1 MVNSY
6 TDIVIANDGSQW
18 VGDSNYGLISCEQSK
33 VIVPQGPNSNH
44 IADLF
49 YENKNLHVVSGRISL
64 WESLL
69 YSVKTLGGGWYGT
82 TDWKIGNSQCIYV
95 MPNTSTYY
103 IGTYGYGFTQS
114 THSWVIDTVYNLS
127 NSTMLQPYY
136 VNGTETAISDITSDK
151 YGNLWIINQ
160 SSNTPIIAIDKQ
172 NTWHPFSIAPI
183 SGSNYDLKNLYN
195 NMIIDNNG
203 YKWLTGTSYLS
214 VFNDNKTLDDS
225 SDDQFVRIPLSDA
238 EGTIASRSTC
248 VTEDLKGE
256 IWVGTTQGIAVHS
269 SPSRVFKDRKTISR
283 IKIEI
288 DGEVG
293 YLLSSEAINCIAVD
307 GGNRKWIGTV
317 NSGIFLLSEN
327 GTEQLLNFTK
337 TNSPLPS
344 NCITSIA
351 IDNETGE
358 VYIGTEEGLVSYI
371 GNATA
376 GDTQM
381 NDAYIFPNPVRDT
394 YNGNIFIKVL
404 VANALIKITD
414 VSGNLVNNVQAN
426 GGTAEWNGKNIYGER
441 VSTGVYL
448 LYISDEN
455 GENTKVM
462 KLLFIH

>member
-1 MVNSY
+1 M
-6 TDIVIANDGSQW
+6 
-18 VGDSNYGLISCEQSK
+18 
-33 VIVPQGPNSNH
+33 
-44 IADLF
+44 
-49 YENKNLHVVSGRISL
+49 
-64 WESLL
+64 
-69 YSVKTLGGGWYGT
+69 
-82 TDWKIGNSQCIYV
+82 
-95 MPNTSTYY
+95 
-103 IGTYGYGFTQS
+103 
-114 THSWVIDTVYNLS
+114 
-127 NSTMLQPYY
+127 
-136 VNGTETAISDITSDK
+136 
-151 YGNLWIINQ
+151 
-160 SSNTPIIAIDKQ
+160 
-172 NTWHPFSIAPI
+172 
-183 SGSNYDLKNLYN
+183 
-195 NMIIDNNG
+195 
-203 YKWLTGTSYLS
+203 
-214 VFNDNKTLDDS
+214 
-225 SDDQFVRIPLSDA
+225 
-238 EGTIASRSTC
+238 
-248 VTEDLKGE
+248 
-256 IWVGTTQGIAVHS
+256 
-269 SPSRVFKDRKTISR
+269 
-283 IKIEI
+283 
-288 DGEVG
+288 G